1 MVRGILPRYFV
12 FENVPGLISMD
23 KGKIIDQICTDL
35 AESGYQ
41 VSWEKL
47 NAADYGVPQ
56 NRIRVIF
63 TGIRNDVM
71 VFPETGNAQ
80 LHIAGKFGGVK
91 HPDFF
96 KEKYKIKNKY
106 EL

>member
-1 MVRGILPRYFV
+1 
-12 FENVPGLISMD
+12 
-23 KGKIIDQICTDL
+23 
-35 AESGYQ
+35 
-41 VSWEKL
+41 
-47 NAADYGVPQ
+47 
-56 NRIRVIF
+56 
-63 TGIRNDVM
+63 M
-71 VFPETGNAQ
+71 VFPETGNTQ